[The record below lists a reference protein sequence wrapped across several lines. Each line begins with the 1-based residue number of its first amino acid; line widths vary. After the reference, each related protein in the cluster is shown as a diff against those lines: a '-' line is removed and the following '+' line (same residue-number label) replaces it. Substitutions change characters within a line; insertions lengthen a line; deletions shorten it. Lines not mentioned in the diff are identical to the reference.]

1 LYDTKYL
8 STKGKKVKK
17 KIAISLIVVSALSFI
32 GCDSSS
38 DSDSETDTKVDIQVN
53 KIEAQTETD
62 IQTGVFVDAP
72 VQGLEYITD
81 TQNGYTNEKGEFQY
95 VTGEDI
101 EFKLGNLSLG
111 KVTSDTI
118 VTPYTMANTTS
129 ALANNKSTNIALIL
143 QNLDND
149 RSDDILNLSSFQDHQ
164 FDTIDFTQ
172 DVDTMLT
179 KVNQLREKHS
189 SDVASGDTL
198 TVAEVK
204 SSMNEYIDKAQ
215 QTDNITNIINKEYT
229 EQLKC
234 PPLLEC
240 TTSGLTNIKIT
251 DSDFIGT
258 YSGKDFTRPYIVE
271 DGLLKIIWEE
281 DDISYMRIVDTSNN
295 IVSYCES
302 SDKEDAKVCKVDR
315 YWITSE
321 NKDSFITEKSKE
333 HNSLPSTLVTDF
345 SEIQN
350 KDLYQLEI
358 SGSSIYS
365 SRINIDSNGKFSG
378 DFTYSESNYYDATFT
393 DGSINV
399 VGSDNGEDYDRTHKV
414 FKYTLAGESID
425 TKDFASGPIFDDDNF
440 TEFYG
445 TKINFTKGNMYCHIL
460 WSECWVDKDA
470 IDQMTDT
477 VKTEQ
482 SSRTISVANGFG
494 EKWLDGREFYAVG
507 DGIIQTFKFENGF
520 QTITPASTLKFPYSV
535 TDTGLLRVD
544 ESVGD
549 EKTEDS
555 ENRFQD
561 YKILAIDGDK
571 ISTCEDDD
579 SDVSICT
586 EHSQWLFTTKSSAQ
600 TYLDSL

>member
-1 LYDTKYL
+1 M
-8 STKGKKVKK
+8 KK

-38 DSDSETDTKVDIQVN
+38 DNESETEIQVN
-53 KIEAQTETD
+53 KTEV
-62 IQTGVFVDAP
+62 QTGKFVDAP

-95 VTGEDI
+95 VAGEEI

-149 RSDDILNLSSFQDHQ
+149 RSDDILNLSSFQEHQ
-164 FDTIDFTQ
+164 FDTIDLTQ

-179 KVNQLREKHS
+179 KVSQLRENHS

-198 TVAEVK
+198 TADKVK
-204 SSMNEYIDKAQ
+204 SSMNEYVGKAQ
-215 QTDNITNIINKEYT
+215 QADNIANIIDKEYA
-229 EQLKC
+229 EDLRC
-234 PPLLEC
+234 PPLVEC
-240 TTSGLTNIKIT
+240 TLSGFTNIKIT
-251 DSDFIGT
+251 DTDLIGT
-258 YSGKDFTRPYIVE
+258 YSGKDLTFPYIVE
-271 DGLLKIIWEE
+271 DGLLKVIWEE
-281 DDISYMRIVDTSNN
+281 DDISYIRIADISNN
-295 IVSYCES
+295 IVSSCS
-302 SDKEDAKVCKVDR
+302 SENKEDAKVCKVDN
-315 YWITSE
+315 YWLTSE

-333 HNSLPSTLVTDF
+333 QNSLPSTSVTDF
-345 SEIQN
+345 NEIQN

-365 SRINIDSNGKFSG
+365 NKINIDSDGKFN
-378 DFTYSESNYYDATFT
+378 FTYSSSDYYNATFA

-414 FKYTLAGESID
+414 VKYSLAEASID
-425 TKDFASGPIFDDDNF
+425 VKDFASESIFDDDNF